1 MQRGDPDQ
9 LLRTNQRTN
18 ERYVAILCRVEDAAL
33 KFRGCFQAICE
44 LRSENQQG
52 EDRPEGGVPADRAWS
67 SLNLSIHP
75 SSAHLSHPPLIRV
88 RLSPSHSFPSFRL
101 FQLPLTFSPTFTASS
116 RFAPWLGHPLFAPHT
131 EAQRNEQSPLH
142 VLLVHLGSPNPS
154 QGQDHRQEKSTS
166 FSFLE
171 TLRRKKRTWKLLTIN
186 SRIEIIFLQILVHQ
200 NPYFQKFPS
209 DNYLTR
215 DTKRKKKIPV

>member
-44 LRSENQQG
+44 LRSEHQQG

-131 EAQRNEQSPLH
+131 EAQRNEQSPLR

-154 QGQDHRQEKSTS
+154 SPIGKIDFLLLPRNVKEEKAYV
-166 FSFLE
+166 
-171 TLRRKKRTWKLLTIN
+171 
-186 SRIEIIFLQILVHQ
+186 EII
-200 NPYFQKFPS
+200 NDKFEDRNNFSIHTCPPES
-209 DNYLTR
+209 LLP
-215 DTKRKKKIPV
+215 KISVR